1 MVQDFMSRNVQTAYS
16 HSNVTQAIK
25 IMVEK
30 NIGSVVVIDS
40 SGPIG
45 VFSERD
51 LLSKVLGKMKRPEDC
66 IIMEVMTGAFTATRP
81 NATLVDAAREM
92 VAKKGRLM
100 VFDDGEL
107 AGIVT
112 ATDIVREIYKSGES
126 FDFTD
131 CITRKVI
138 TVDPKTSVGLAIQH
152 MDEKRVGSVLIR
164 GEGNEEPIGIF
175 TERDMLRKVLSKN
188 LQLTTAVVDLSAT
201 PVITANVGIDGKEAA
216 RIMTTNK
223 IKRLPLLE
231 GRKLVGIVTAR
242 DLVEAFSS

>member
-1 MVQDFMSRNVQTAYS
+1 MSKNVQTVYS

-30 NIGSVVVIDS
+30 NIGSVVVTDS
-40 SGPIG
+40 SGPVG

-51 LLSKVLGKMKRPEDC
+51 LLSKVLGRMKRPEDC

-81 NATLVDAAREM
+81 SAALVDAAKEM

-112 ATDIVREIYKSGES
+112 ATDIVMETYKSGES

-131 CITRKVI
+131 CISRKVI
-138 TVDPKTSVGLAIQH
+138 TVDPRTSVGLAIQH
-152 MDEKRVGSVLIR
+152 MDEKRVGSVLIK
-164 GEGNEEPIGIF
+164 GERSDELGGIF
-175 TERDMLRKVLSKN
+175 TERDMLRKVLSRN
-188 LQLTTAVVDLSAT
+188 LQLSTPVVDLSTT
-201 PVITANVGIDGKEAA
+201 PVITANVGIGGDEAA
-216 RIMTTNK
+216 RIMSTK
-223 IKRLPLLE
+223 RIKRLPLLE
-231 GRKLVGIVTAR
+231 GGRLAGIITAR
-242 DLVEAFSS
+242 DLVEAFSRTRS